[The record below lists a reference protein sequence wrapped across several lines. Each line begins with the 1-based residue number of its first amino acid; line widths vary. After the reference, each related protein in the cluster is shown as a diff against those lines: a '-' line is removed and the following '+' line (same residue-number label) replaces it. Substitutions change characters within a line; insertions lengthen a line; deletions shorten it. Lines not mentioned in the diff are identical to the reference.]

1 MDDPL
6 SSLGLTTITFSQ
18 ANSNPIQVLI
28 KRPYKNTISYPHIS
42 YASYQRLIRLSSSGY
57 EELISVP
64 SNGQEAYFLF
74 YWKKRQPLALPP
86 HPTISSSND
95 RLGT

>member
-18 ANSNPIQVLI
+18 VYSYPVHVFI
-28 KRPYKNTISYPHIS
+28 KRPYKTTISYKHVS
-42 YASYQRLIRLSSSGY
+42 HASYQRLVRLSSSGY
-57 EELISVP
+57 EELIQVP

-74 YWKKRQPLALPP
+74 YWKKRQRSVK
-86 HPTISSSND
+86 HDSIIY
-95 RLGT
+95 